1 MPLLGVRKPIEWCS
15 LIRRMVYFDYVW
27 VMGIT
32 LVSAHGNLF
41 TFKRKFFYVEYLMV
55 QGPGFTSEF

>member
-1 MPLLGVRKPIEWCS
+1 
-15 LIRRMVYFDYVW
+15 MVYFDYVW

-41 TFKRKFFYVEYLMV
+41 TFKRKFFYMEYFIV
-55 QGPGFTSEF
+55 YKRDPRFTSEFWKACMRS